1 VTKEQQYNNE
11 PIGNNNITMKRI
23 LLFLIA
29 IFSVQIAQAQVV
41 DISAARQVAQGQVVT
56 VKGIVTNGAELGVIR
71 YMQDATGGIPIYDN
85 SVTPNRGDEIEV
97 TGVMD
102 EFGALL
108 EITGVTSS
116 NVTSTNNALPTPIVV
131 TPGGMNIGNEAQL
144 LKINNVIFTNAGGTF
159 TSGTLNFS
167 DGTQSGQIYLNGSHS
182 LVGTTIPQTAVNLTG
197 LSSQYNG
204 SVQMLLRDANDIE
217 VASSF
222 YVTTNIE
229 QTNLLKTSFDLSFE
243 TNINGSSNV
252 EYGLTPAMGTHVS
265 AGGSTTTHT
274 VSLTGLTAGT
284 IYYARVYGFDGT
296 DTAWAAA
303 KVYATVSN
311 STGVIDVVF
320 NQPVNTSVSTG
331 TNATYMAG
339 AALEAKIIAMIDNAQ
354 VSVDIAAYN
363 QTRNGIVAALNS
375 AVARG
380 LRVRVIG
387 NNGSNNFAL
396 QNNTTD
402 FNWFLGNSDGLMHN
416 KFIVVDPGSVND
428 SWVFMGAM
436 NLTDGGIYD
445 NYNNCVFIQDQSLAK
460 TYDLEMDEMWGT
472 QTAIPGIFSRKLGAD
487 KVDNTPHLFKIG
499 GVTVESFF
507 SPSDGTT
514 SQISKAIQSADS
526 RIEFSMMTFT
536 RNDLRDDL
544 IDRHNAGLLIRGFI
558 ENVNDVGG
566 EFATLVAA
574 GLNVRD
580 DSVAHILHHKYVII
594 DEGAPNSDPMV
605 VTGSHNWS
613 SSAETNNDENTLI
626 FHDAT
631 ITNLYTQEFSARWIG
646 YVTNTENVVLGLE
659 GFDVKVLGNPV
670 KDVLRFEMNNETF
683 ENVSVKLYNTQ
694 GQLLAS
700 EVLNNINGVTN
711 HSMNISDFASGNYIA
726 VFHVDGLAVGK
737 KFVVVK

>member
-1 VTKEQQYNNE
+1 
-11 PIGNNNITMKRI
+11 MKRI

-85 SVTPNRGDEIEV
+85 SVSPNRGDEIEV

-284 IYYARVYGFDGT
+284 IYYARVYGFDEEGE
-296 DTAWAAA
+296 APL
-303 KVYATVSN
+303 KVFPRRDDVSLHV
-311 STGVIDVVF
+311 SLESDDLAVEKLRFRIISSYGVG
-320 NQPVNTSVSTG
+320 PTSVPG
-331 TNATYMAG
+331 
-339 AALEAKIIAMIDNAQ
+339 LD
-354 VSVDIAAYN
+354 D
-363 QTRNGIVAALNS
+363 R
-375 AVARG
+375 AVG
-380 LRVRVIG
+380 
-387 NNGSNNFAL
+387 
-396 QNNTTD
+396 D
-402 FNWFLGNSDGLMHN
+402 
-416 KFIVVDPGSVND
+416 
-428 SWVFMGAM
+428 
-436 NLTDGGIYD
+436 
-445 NYNNCVFIQDQSLAK
+445 
-460 TYDLEMDEMWGT
+460 
-472 QTAIPGIFSRKLGAD
+472 
-487 KVDNTPHLFKIG
+487 
-499 GVTVESFF
+499 
-507 SPSDGTT
+507 
-514 SQISKAIQSADS
+514 
-526 RIEFSMMTFT
+526 
-536 RNDLRDDL
+536 
-544 IDRHNAGLLIRGFI
+544 
-558 ENVNDVGG
+558 
-566 EFATLVAA
+566 AA
-574 GLNVRD
+574 GNCC
-580 DSVAHILHHKYVII
+580 SI
-594 DEGAPNSDPMV
+594 
-605 VTGSHNWS
+605 
-613 SSAETNNDENTLI
+613 
-626 FHDAT
+626 AT
-631 ITNLYTQEFSARWIG
+631 MMY
-646 YVTNTENVVLGLE
+646 
-659 GFDVKVLGNPV
+659 
-670 KDVLRFEMNNETF
+670 
-683 ENVSVKLYNTQ
+683 
-694 GQLLAS
+694 
-700 EVLNNINGVTN
+700 
-711 HSMNISDFASGNYIA
+711 
-726 VFHVDGLAVGK
+726 
-737 KFVVVK
+737 